1 MTYSLLRPQS
11 SGELPDRSIEEA
23 EGFVKGALDALG
35 AHVAILDETGVII
48 HVNKAWRT
56 FAEENSYAGKDYGI
70 GSNYLKVCEAAARS
84 SEEARAVA
92 KGIRS
97 VRQRETEEFHTEYP
111 CHSPTERRWFVV
123 RITRFNWYGLT
134 RLVVAHQNIT
144 EVKRLQIE
152 ASNQQRWLNAIL
164 DNLVDGIV
172 VFDER
177 GQIDSINPA
186 GAYIFGYERD
196 ELLGQ
201 PISRLLP
208 ALTSSP
214 SLAALRDF
222 VDHISQLG
230 DEIDGRRRD
239 GSIFP
244 MYFAVSKI
252 NLDDRHIYA
261 AIIQDF
267 TERKFLE
274 AQLWDKER
282 LNLELEKEREL
293 RDLKNRFISMMSHD
307 LKTPLASIRLANS
320 FLHEYGDRVSEAD
333 KRESYNAIDQQV
345 EYLTDLIND
354 VMTISRTDFTG
365 AELKLEQ
372 IDLETYCR
380 DIIEEMQLANRMQC
394 CLEFSGTDERV
405 EAEVDKRLI
414 RRAIT
419 NLLTNAIKY
428 SPSPMSPVRMELRVE
443 HDHAIIRVSDQGIG
457 IPEDDLKRLFEPFH
471 RASNVG
477 SINGT
482 GLGLAITKQAI
493 DLHGGTIRVESQLGK
508 GTTFTIDLPL
518 KHT

>member
-1 MTYSLLRPQS
+1 MTYSLLRPEN
-11 SGELPDRSIEEA
+11 SGELPDRSVEEA
-23 EGFVKGALDALG
+23 ESFVKAALDALG
-35 AHVAILDETGVII
+35 AHIAVLDETGVIV

-56 FAEENSYAGKDYGI
+56 FADNNSYNAKNYGI
-70 GSNYLKVCEAAARS
+70 GSNYLKVCENAARS

-97 VRQRETEEFHTEYP
+97 VRHRETEEFHMEYP
-111 CHSPTERRWFVV
+111 CHSPNERRWFVV
-123 RITRFNWYGLT
+123 RVTRFHWYGVT
-134 RLVVAHQNIT
+134 RLIIAHQNIT

-152 ASNQQRWLNAIL
+152 ARDQQRWLKAIL

-186 GAYIFGYERD
+186 GAYIFGYERE
-196 ELLGQ
+196 ELLGA
-201 PISRLLP
+201 PIARLLP
-208 ALTSSP
+208 ALTAAP
-214 SLAALRDF
+214 SWRELRDF
-222 VDHISQLG
+222 LDHISQLG
-230 DEIDGRRRD
+230 DEIEGRRRD

-252 NLDDRHIYA
+252 NLDDRRIYA

-320 FLHEYGDRVSEAD
+320 LLRDYGDRASEAD
-333 KRESYNAIDQQV
+333 KRESYDAIDQQV
-345 EYLTDLIND
+345 EYLTDLVND

-365 AELKLEQ
+365 AELTLETV
-372 IDLETYCR
+372 DLETYCR

-394 CLEFSGTDERV
+394 CLEFSGTNERV
-405 EAEVDKRLI
+405 EIEIDKRLI
-414 RRAIT
+414 RRAVT

-428 SPSPMSPVRMELRVE
+428 SPSPMSPVCLELRVQE
-443 HDHAIIRVSDQGIG
+443 GHALIRVSDKGIG
-457 IPEDDLKRLFEPFH
+457 IPEDDLRRLFEPFH

-477 SINGT
+477 SISGT
-482 GLGLAITKQAI
+482 GLGLAITKQAV
-493 DLHGGTIRVESQLGK
+493 DLHGGTIRVESKLGE

-518 KHT
+518 KRS